1 MMQSPNYI
9 TGALPFECSMEI
21 CGSEMEDKDRMQNR
35 TPLLELKGI
44 TKSFGS
50 FVANDHIDLRVY
62 PGEVHAVLGE
72 NGAGKSTLMNIIYGM
87 YKPDSGTISI
97 NGEKVRIR
105 SPKDAIRHKIGMVHQ
120 HFMLVEVLSAIDNIS
135 LLEDDRLFVPR
146 DRKKVKERI
155 EKLQQQYHIDVDIES
170 PVEQLGIGMQQKVE
184 ILKLL
189 YTGADVLIFDEPTA
203 VLPPQECDSL
213 FEIIGNLTAEGKGVI
228 FISHKLDE
236 VLRISRRITVLTRG
250 RVVKELDASEADRE
264 GLVRLM
270 VGEDIDMQIPG
281 HREGTAGEVVVS
293 ARGLRARDKR
303 KVMTLNGVDLDIHA
317 GEIVGIAGVDGNG
330 QTELAETLAGVRHAK
345 GGKVFIDGTEVSTY
359 SPRTFVRNHIQYVP
373 ADRNN
378 IGSVPDFPLYENWL
392 LRNYD
397 PPRRGPI
404 IDYHKVREEAAEA
417 IESYDVRTRG
427 VDERTAQLSGGNL
440 QKFIMARSLRET
452 PKLLICEYPT
462 RGLDIRAAMF
472 IREKIV
478 EAKKAGCG
486 VLLLSGDFDELFSL
500 SDRLIVMYKGK
511 IVGERR
517 PEETTVREIGM
528 LMMGGAADGK
538 AD

>member
-1 MMQSPNYI
+1 MRSL
-9 TGALPFECSMEI
+9 TGRS
-21 CGSEMEDKDRMQNR
+21 RMQDR
-35 TPLLELKGI
+35 TPLLELSGI

-50 FVANDHIDLRVY
+50 FVANDHIDLKVY
-62 PGEVHAVLGE
+62 PGEVHAILGE

-97 NGEKVRIR
+97 NGRKVRIK
-105 SPKDAIRHKIGMVHQ
+105 SPKHALKHKIGMVHQ
-120 HFMLVEVLSAIDNIS
+120 HFMLVDVLSAIDNIS
-135 LLEDDRLFVPR
+135 LLEDDALFAPR
-146 DRKKVKERI
+146 DRSKVIRRVEELKAR
-155 EKLQQQYHIDVDIES
+155 YHIDVDIES

-189 YTGADVLIFDEPTA
+189 YTGADLLIFDEPTA

-213 FEIIGNLTAEGKGVI
+213 FEIIDNLTAEGKGVI

-236 VLRISRRITVLTRG
+236 VLQISDRITVLAHG
-250 RVVKELDASEADRE
+250 RVVNELAAKDADRE
-264 GLVRLM
+264 GLVRMM
-270 VGEDIDMQIPG
+270 VGEDLDMSVSSHKDTKPG
-281 HREGTAGEVVVS
+281 PVVIS
-293 ARGLRARDKR
+293 ARGLCARDKR
-303 KVMTLNGVDLDIHA
+303 KIQTLNAVDIEIHA

-330 QTELAETLAGVRHAK
+330 QTELAETLAGVRHSH
-345 GGKVFIDGTEVSTY
+345 GGKVYIDGTEVSTY
-359 SPRTFVRNHIQYVP
+359 SPRTFVRNRVQYVP
-373 ADRNN
+373 ADRNH
-378 IGSVPDFPLYENWL
+378 IGTVPDFPLYENWL

-397 PPRRGPI
+397 PPRKGAF
-404 IDYHKVREEAAEA
+404 IDYRKVKEEAAGA
-417 IESYDVRTRG
+417 IRSYDVRTRG

-440 QKFIMARSLRET
+440 QKFIMARSLREA

-478 EAKKAGCG
+478 EAKKNGCG

-500 SDRLIVMYKGK
+500 SDRLIVMYKGR
-511 IVGERR
+511 IVGEKK

-528 LMMGGAADGK
+528 LMMGGAADGN